1 MSFCSRKQLFP
12 NEKKN
17 GKIYRNT
24 SPETMDINN
33 MAMSANPELRK
44 QAVAQQMSAI
54 NQELKEREVEQ
65 RAKQFGLKYINLTEA
80 PLNPDVLLLV
90 PKDVSYAAG
99 LVPFY
104 HLGIKLR
111 VAFTNPENPTTKKAI
126 EVLRKKFEVEEFLCS
141 LDSLTHIQQ
150 SYEKMSYY
158 EEEEIRAVVDEN
170 AEINLEEEL
179 LQTQKLPEKMTG
191 VKTDVALNHLHEA
204 VLRLGVSDIH
214 FQPEEQRTVIRARVD
229 GMLREICELSHGL
242 ANDLVQQIKHDAHL
256 KYNITNIPQDG
267 KYTFLA
273 KDRSID
279 VRVSTFPTSFGESVV
294 LRFLDGKKGIV
305 PLEKLGFSPHIAQKI
320 NRAITATNGMFLV
333 TGPTGSGKTTTLYS
347 SISKVNTP
355 EKKIATLEDPVEF
368 RLPGVLQAGVDHSV
382 GFDFAS
388 GLRSLLRQDPDVILV
403 GEIRDQETASAAV
416 QASLTGHVVFS
427 TLHTNSAADAIPR
440 LINMGI
446 PAFILAPA
454 LRTVAAQRLVRT
466 ICTKC
471 KTSRSITEQ
480 EKKIIFP
487 VLERLNTI
495 DVHIEMPQELAEGK
509 GCERCCGTGFRGET
523 AVVEILE
530 VTENIRALMFSDY
543 SSESVKSVA
552 RENGMLTMWEE
563 GLYKIL
569 LGQTTLEELSR
580 KVEKT

>member
-1 MSFCSRKQLFP
+1 
-12 NEKKN
+12 
-17 GKIYRNT
+17 
-24 SPETMDINN
+24 
-33 MAMSANPELRK
+33 
-44 QAVAQQMSAI
+44 
-54 NQELKEREVEQ
+54 
-65 RAKQFGLKYINLTEA
+65 
-80 PLNPDVLLLV
+80 
-90 PKDVSYAAG
+90 
-99 LVPFY
+99 
-104 HLGIKLR
+104 
-111 VAFTNPENPTTKKAI
+111 
-126 EVLRKKFEVEEFLCS
+126 
-141 LDSLTHIQQ
+141 
-150 SYEKMSYY
+150 MSYY

-294 LRFLDGKKGIV
+294 LRFLDGKKESFLLKNWGFLRILLKNKSSDYYHKWHV
-305 PLEKLGFSPHIAQKI
+305 LGD
-320 NRAITATNGMFLV
+320 
-333 TGPTGSGKTTTLYS
+333 GSNWFGKTTTLYS

-427 TLHTNSAADAIPR
+427 TLHTNSAADAIPDSLTWEFRHLFWLLR
-440 LINMGI
+440 LNRSNTTIGANYLHKMQNITINHR
-446 PAFILAPA
+446 A
-454 LRTVAAQRLVRT
+454 R
-466 ICTKC
+466 
-471 KTSRSITEQ
+471 E
-480 EKKIIFP
+480 KIIFP

-530 VTENIRALMFSDY
+530 VTEKY
-543 SSESVKSVA
+543 SCAYVF
-552 RENGMLTMWEE
+552 
-563 GLYKIL
+563 
-569 LGQTTLEELSR
+569 
-580 KVEKT
+580 

>member
-1 MSFCSRKQLFP
+1 MYC
-12 NEKKN
+12 KN
-17 GKIYRNT
+17 SHFQNIKRMVKYAEINFT
-24 SPETMDINN
+24 KMDINN
-33 MAMSANPELRK
+33 MTISANPEMRK
-44 QAVAQQMSAI
+44 QAVEQQISSI
-54 NQELKEREVEQ
+54 NQELKEREVQVRSE
-65 RAKQFGLKYINLTEA
+65 KLGLKYINLIEA
-80 PLNPDVLLLV
+80 PLNPDVLLLI
-90 PKDVSYAAG
+90 PKDVSHAAG
-99 LVPFY
+99 IVPFY
-104 HLGIKLR
+104 RIGNKLR
-111 VAFTNPENPTTKKAI
+111 VAFSDPENPTTKKAV

-170 AEINLEEEL
+170 AEINLEGEL
-179 LQTQKLPEKMTG
+179 LKTQSLPEEMKG
-191 VKTDVALNHLHEA
+191 AKTDIALNLLHEA

-229 GMLREICELSHGL
+229 GMLREICEMPHSL

-279 VRVSTFPTSFGESVV
+279 VRVSVFPTSFGESVV

-305 PLEKLGFSPHIAQKI
+305 PFEKLGFSPHIAKKI
-320 NRAITATNGMFLV
+320 DTAIMATNGMFLV

-368 RLPGVLQAGVDHSV
+368 RLPGVLQSGIDHSV

-416 QASLTGHVVFS
+416 QASLTGHMVFS

-454 LRTVAAQRLVRT
+454 LRTIAAQRLVRT
-466 ICTKC
+466 ICIKC
-471 KTSRSITEQ
+471 KIPRAITEA
-480 EKKIIFP
+480 EKKATAP
-487 VLERLNTI
+487 VIERLNKI
-495 DVHIEMPQELAEGK
+495 NVQIKMPNELAEGK
-509 GCERCCGTGFRGET
+509 GCDRCCGTGFRGET

-543 SSESVKSVA
+543 SSESIKSVA